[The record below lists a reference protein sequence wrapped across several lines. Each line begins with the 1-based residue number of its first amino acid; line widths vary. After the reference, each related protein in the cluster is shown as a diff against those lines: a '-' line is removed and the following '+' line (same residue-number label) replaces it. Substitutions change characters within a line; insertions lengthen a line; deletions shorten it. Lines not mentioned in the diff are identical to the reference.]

1 MVFAYCLA
9 LRKLLISLETVKPD
23 SKMGLKFNVAFMLT
37 CLTVSL
43 GLCGLASIERGRVA
57 PVSGGSVGAVGLGA
71 WGWVMRSLVSVL
83 LLQWAWYRIASNKRK
98 SPALWLGF

>member
-1 MVFAYCLA
+1 LA
-9 LRKLLISLETVKPD
+9 D
-23 SKMGLKFNVAFMLT
+23 A
-37 CLTVSL
+37 L
-43 GLCGLASIERGRVA
+43 GLVLVFCRRCGV
-57 PVSGGSVGAVGLGA
+57 AVGLGA